1 MTRQSGAADA
11 TGTRCDLYRAGQY
24 HAEKMI
30 HRRFFQRLG
39 AKLVTSRWFTMRN
52 VSGRVE

>member
-1 MTRQSGAADA
+1 
-11 TGTRCDLYRAGQY
+11 
-24 HAEKMI
+24 MI

-39 AKLVTSRWFTMRN
+39 AKVVTPRWFTMRN